1 MWIRTITVLGLFSV
15 TLLLPIQGESTS
27 VAQESTLQNW
37 KQFTST
43 EGNFTI
49 ELPTEPQIVDQKI
62 EIPKTDLLIRYQ
74 TYLSEPYE
82 NVVYVVSVW
91 TYPSE
96 IDMSRPEV
104 NLQDGFGGMLAALP
118 DAEVKSMR
126 QFEFEGA
133 DALEF
138 LVKSDTILF
147 QGMLLLSGNTLYQ
160 VFTVYQEQE
169 VERVQY
175 QEFIGSFHFLKK
187 TDTNQTNVP
196 VQKTRKLKV

>member
-1 MWIRTITVLGLFSV
+1 MWIRTMIAVGVVSLAH
-15 TLLLPIQGESTS
+15 LLSAEVNEVIPAE
-27 VAQESTLQNW
+27 EM
-37 KQFTST
+37 KQVEWQLFTST

-49 ELPTEPQIVDQKI
+49 QLPTEPQIVDQKI

-74 TYLSEPYE
+74 TYLSEPHE

-91 TYPSE
+91 TYPPE

-126 QFEFEGA
+126 QFEVEGA

-147 QGMLLLSGNTLYQ
+147 QGQLILSGNTLYQ
-160 VFTVYQEQE
+160 VFAVYQEQE
-169 VERVQY
+169 ADRVQY
-175 QEFIGSFHFLKK
+175 QKFIDSFHFLQKPVM
-187 TDTNQTNVP
+187 QSVP
-196 VQKTRKLKV
+196 TQKTRKLKV